1 MADVN
6 NNIELTAAGGSR
18 LVSGNP
24 ADDALMRLL
33 AHMVVSDGVIHPGEL
48 DFLSQVMPNMSQPQ
62 LESWAR
68 EHGGGQLDVD
78 ALAESIRDPDSQ
90 WKSLRFAAR
99 MAWKDGELAEEER
112 MLLENLANAMDMP
125 GGAVDRVLA
134 EMAPD
139 DGNRFTAE
147 RILKCLVEIHWDSVQ
162 LASGDLVS
170 DDLKAVLPPGHEVV
184 ARVGVDRVEVLALCT
199 GGILGRFQEGAA
211 FLTWGEIVT
220 YTRSFGLGA
229 SVLLH
234 TEDGRSYA
242 LVDSRMSGLAMA
254 LDRMLGDDERR
265 SAGAL
270 PNIKHVRGDE
280 D

>member
-1 MADVN
+1 MADLN
-6 NNIELTAAGGSR
+6 NSVELTAAGGSR
-18 LVSGNP
+18 LVAGNP

-33 AHMVVSDGVIHPGEL
+33 AHMVVSDGVIHEGEL
-48 DFLSQVMPNMSQPQ
+48 GFLSQVMPDLSAEE
-62 LESWAR
+62 LETWAR
-68 EHGGGQLDVD
+68 KHGGGELDVD
-78 ALAESIRDPDSQ
+78 GIASAIRDPDAQ
-90 WKSLRFAAR
+90 WKCLRFAAR

-112 MLLENLANAMDMP
+112 MLLENLANAMHMP
-125 GGAVDRVLA
+125 SGAVDRVLA

-139 DGNRFTAE
+139 DGNRFTSE
-147 RILKCLVEIHWDSVQ
+147 RILKCLVEIHWDAVQ

-170 DDLKAVLPPGHEVV
+170 DDLKAVLPPGSEVV

-211 FLTWGEIVT
+211 YLAWGEIVT

-229 SVLLH
+229 SVILH

-242 LVDSRMSGLAMA
+242 LVDARMSGLAMA
-254 LDRMLGDDERR
+254 LDRLLGEDERR
-265 SAGAL
+265 VSGTP
-270 PNIKHVRGDE
+270 PNIKHVRGDG